1 MASIHL
7 GACLSGGWK
16 LFKRNPVNHVVAW
29 LLVGVVGSISA
40 GLLIG
45 PMMVG
50 YMRMMAKEDRGEST
64 QLGDLFRGF
73 DDFVPA
79 FVAGLISS
87 LVLWV
92 GFMLCVLPGLLIAAL
107 PMVALYLV
115 ATGEGD
121 GVAAFSRAWQVVTK
135 NLMASFV
142 GMLVL
147 GMVGAL
153 GLLLCWVGV
162 LVTGPVSMIAMY
174 YLARQ
179 LVGDEPELLPAP

>member
-7 GACLSGGWK
+7 GACLSGGWR
-16 LFKRNPVNHVVAW
+16 LFKRHPVNHVVAW

-45 PMMVG
+45 PMLVG

-115 ATGEGD
+115 ATGDGD
-121 GVAAFSRAWQVVTK
+121 GVAAHLRDGARGERSLRGGRRRFLFSAAASGRERGGERDPGGARGDHAAPPRGRSSSVEARRAKPPTT
-135 NLMASFV
+135 S
-142 GMLVL
+142 
-147 GMVGAL
+147 
-153 GLLLCWVGV
+153 
-162 LVTGPVSMIAMY
+162 
-174 YLARQ
+174 R
-179 LVGDEPELLPAP
+179 

>member
-7 GACLSGGWK
+7 GACLSGGWR

-45 PMMVG
+45 PMLVG
-50 YMRMMAKEDRGEST
+50 YIRMMAKEDRGEST

>member
-16 LFKRNPVNHVVAW
+16 LFKRHPVNHVVAW

-45 PMMVG
+45 PMLVG

-121 GVAAFSRAWQVVTK
+121 GVAAFRRAWQITTQ

>member
-1 MASIHL
+1 
-7 GACLSGGWK
+7 
-16 LFKRNPVNHVVAW
+16 
-29 LLVGVVGSISA
+29 
-40 GLLIG
+40 
-45 PMMVG
+45 
-50 YMRMMAKEDRGEST
+50 
-64 QLGDLFRGF
+64 
-73 DDFVPA
+73 
-79 FVAGLISS
+79 
-87 LVLWV
+87 
-92 GFMLCVLPGLLIAAL
+92 MLCVLPGLLIAAL